1 MWHWFEPQ
9 SNQNLNTEIKI
20 MSNIYPKSSMGR
32 MKNIQYEE
40 PTLVRD
46 ECC

>member
-9 SNQNLNTEIKI
+9 SNKKNTEIEI

-32 MKNIQYEE
+32 MKNIQY
-40 PTLVRD
+40 
-46 ECC
+46 